1 MRTTDLSNLKILIV
15 DDDTDIVEL
24 MEEELQLV
32 GHDTYKAF
40 SGNEAITLLKNQ
52 NVDVII
58 SDFKMPN
65 GSGMD
70 LLNFVNRHMPKKPDF
85 YFLSGQTDVTLAE
98 MKQAGAKQLF
108 VKPLNISELIMA
120 ISE

>member
-1 MRTTDLSNLKILIV
+1 MRTTDLNNLKILIV

-32 GHDTYKAF
+32 GHNTYKAF
-40 SGNEAITLLKNQ
+40 SGNEAIDLLQNQ
-52 NVDVII
+52 DVDIII

-70 LLNFVNRHMPKKPDF
+70 LLNFVNSYVSKKPDF
-85 YFLSGQTDVTLAE
+85 YFLSGQTDVTLDE
-98 MKQAGAKQLF
+98 MKSAGAKQLF
-108 VKPLNISELIMA
+108 LKPLNISELIIA

>member
-1 MRTTDLSNLKILIV
+1 MRVENLKILIV
-15 DDDTDIVEL
+15 DDDSDIVEL

-40 SGNEAITLLKNQ
+40 SGNEAINLLRNQ

-58 SDFKMPN
+58 SDYKMPN
-65 GSGMD
+65 GSGME
-70 LLNFVNRHMPKKPDF
+70 LLNFVNRHISTNKPDF
-85 YFLSGQTDVTLAE
+85 YFLSGQPEVTLDE
-98 MKQAGAKQLF
+98 MLSAGAKQLF
-108 VKPLNISELIMA
+108 LKPLNISELILA